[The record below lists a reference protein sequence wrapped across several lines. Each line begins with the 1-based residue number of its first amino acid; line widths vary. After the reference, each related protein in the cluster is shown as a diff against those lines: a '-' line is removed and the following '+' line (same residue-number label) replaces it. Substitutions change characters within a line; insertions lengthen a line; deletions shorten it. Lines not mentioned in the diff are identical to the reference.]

1 MGPQLHATAQGND
14 VLTWVSDDL
23 KNVLFW
29 KIGARRPLKPLDK
42 LGKRREGF
50 AADFDD
56 FVEKTPFAEFTPRG
70 DQNLSVQLSLPVN
83 RFVPDV

>member
-14 VLTWVSDDL
+14 VLTWVSDEECS
-23 KNVLFW
+23 VLDDW
-29 KIGARRPLKPLDK
+29 CPRPLKPLDK

-56 FVEKTPFAEFTPRG
+56 FVEKTPFAEFTPRE